1 MESKKRQIVM
11 KNALARAQHQLKL
24 PEKRVIAIA
33 LSKINSK
40 ASKLDYKNETA
51 RTIKISAREY
61 QKTAGLKNKRD
72 AYRDMI
78 TTSETLMKKQLT
90 IKSNTMTGTIK
101 TVINWIAAV
110 EYETGRGEVK
120 ITFTDTIMPYLCA
133 IENRFTAYALTEAEG
148 IKSIY
153 TWRMLEFLTS
163 WSNEKTGQRKISINK
178 FNEMMETPTSYKT
191 GDVTKKIIEPAITEL
206 EKRGWTITY
215 EKEKTGREIT
225 HITFIWSKP

>member
-1 MESKKRQIVM
+1 MKSKTEQIVM
-11 KNALARAQHQLKL
+11 KNALARAQHELKL
-24 PEKRVIAIA
+24 TEKRIIAIA

-40 ASKLDYKNETA
+40 ARKLDYKNKQP
-51 RTIKISAREY
+51 RTIKISAKEY
-61 QKTAGLKNKRD
+61 EKIAGRKNGRN
-72 AYRDMI
+72 AYRDI
-78 TTSETLMKKQLT
+78 IEISETLIKKQLT
-90 IKSNTMTGTIK
+90 IKSNTMTGTTK
-101 TVINWIAAV
+101 TVINWVAAV
-110 EYETGRGEVK
+110 EYETGKGEVK

-163 WSNEKTGQRKISINK
+163 WSKEKEGHRKIAIK
-178 FNEMMETPTSYKT
+178 DFQEMMETPPSHKNADTIKR
-191 GDVTKKIIEPAITEL
+191 VIEPAITEL

-225 HITFIWSKP
+225 HITFIWRKP

>member
-1 MESKKRQIVM
+1 M

-40 ASKLDYKNETA
+40 ASKLDYNSEQP

-90 IKSNTMTGTIK
+90 IKSNTMTGTKK
-101 TVINWIAAV
+101 TVINWVAAI

-120 ITFTDTIMPYLCA
+120 ITFTNEIMPYLCA
-133 IENRFTAYALTEAEG
+133 IENRFTAYALTEADG

-153 TWRMLEFLTS
+153 TWRLLEFLTS
-163 WSNEKTGQRKISINK
+163 WSNEKTGQRKISIEK

-191 GDVTKKIIEPAITEL
+191 GDVTKKIIEQAITEL
-206 EKRGWTITY
+206 EKRKWTINY
-215 EKEKTGREIT
+215 EKEKRGREIT
-225 HITFIWSKP
+225 HIIFSWRKP

>member
-1 MESKKRQIVM
+1 M